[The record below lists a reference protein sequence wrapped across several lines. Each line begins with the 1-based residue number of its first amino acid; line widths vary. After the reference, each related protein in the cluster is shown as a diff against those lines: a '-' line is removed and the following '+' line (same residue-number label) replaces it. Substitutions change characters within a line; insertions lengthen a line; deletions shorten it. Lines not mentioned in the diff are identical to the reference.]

1 MKAISR
7 RAFSTGIALLPALR
21 FTAAFS
27 QSRVTPEEARAIAK
41 EAYIYG
47 YPLAD
52 NYRVEHA
59 YFIDPKN
66 PEFKAP
72 WNHLKNISDDA
83 VCCSA
88 KDRCVGVFVDGDND
102 FADCISAC
110 LPCGRIS
117 RRRRR

>member
-1 MKAISR
+1 MGSESRMKATSR

-59 YFIDPKN
+59 YFVDPKN

-72 WNHLKNISDDA
+72 WNHIKNIPRG
-83 VCCSA
+83 CCHTNLIPA
-88 KDRCVGVFVDGDND
+88 ARCLEGPLTSGRSGGSPRPERFV
-102 FADCISAC
+102 S
-110 LPCGRIS
+110 
-117 RRRRR
+117 